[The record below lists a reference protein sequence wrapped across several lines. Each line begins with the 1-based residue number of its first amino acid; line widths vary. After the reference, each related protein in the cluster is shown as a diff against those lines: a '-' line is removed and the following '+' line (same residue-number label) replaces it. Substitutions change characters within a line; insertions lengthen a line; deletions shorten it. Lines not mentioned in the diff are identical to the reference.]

1 MAEFRERFGRS
12 SPRREGLI
20 GRFDAL
26 LEHAQA
32 TGHVRRVFVWG
43 SFVTQKATPGDP
55 DVLLI
60 MSSEFSV
67 GVLPPEARDI
77 FDAARAKLVFELR

>member
-1 MAEFRERFGRS
+1 VG
-12 SPRREGLI
+12 
-20 GRFDAL
+20 
-26 LEHAQA
+26 
-32 TGHVRRVFVWG
+32 
-43 SFVTQKATPGDP
+43 GDP